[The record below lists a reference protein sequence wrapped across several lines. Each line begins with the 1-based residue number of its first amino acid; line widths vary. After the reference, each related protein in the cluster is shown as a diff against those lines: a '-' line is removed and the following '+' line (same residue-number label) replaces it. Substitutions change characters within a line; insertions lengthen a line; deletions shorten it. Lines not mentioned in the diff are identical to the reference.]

1 MCGLTGF
8 VDYRK
13 ASGKYILQAMNSVL
27 EHRGPNDDGISFY
40 EKPSYQLGL
49 AHKRLSIMDLSV
61 HGHQP
66 MSYKEL
72 EIIYNG
78 EVYNFKEI
86 RTELIAL
93 DYKFESDSDTEVIL
107 KSFHCWGEK
116 AIDKFHGM
124 FAFVIYDTESQTL
137 KIFRDRAGVKPLY
150 WYFDQQI
157 LLFSSEL
164 KSFHEHPNFKK
175 SLNNDALAKYLQYGY
190 IPQPHTIFNDA
201 YKLKAGH
208 FLTIDL
214 KHKEVKEIVYWDVV
228 DFYNK
233 ERLDISYDEA
243 IKHTDS
249 LLHKAFNYRM
259 VSDVPVGIFLSG
271 GYDSVAVAS
280 ILQSDH
286 NQKLKTFTIGF
297 EDQGFDEAP
306 YAKAISNHIGTEHV
320 EHYCTQ
326 QDALKI
332 IPTLPEIYDE
342 PFGDVSAIPTILVSQ
357 MAKKEVTVALSADGG
372 DEVFAGYG
380 KYQRALKYKKYAD
393 MNFASKKLGSIAL
406 KGIKGFNVLGFN
418 KTEQITRV
426 IDVMNKASNESL
438 LKHLVFPNSAT
449 VADLLVKRPTD
460 IFTYFDM
467 GASLASH
474 NDELSA
480 MLAVD
485 YKTYMVDDVL
495 VKVDR
500 AGMSVSLEG
509 REPLLDHSI
518 IEFAAQ
524 LPSNF
529 KLRNGHTKDI
539 LKKIVHNYVP
549 KHMVDRPK
557 MGFGVPIHHWLS
569 NDLKSLI
576 DEYLEDD
583 RIEREGVFQVA
594 KIRDLKIKF
603 SINSQNRQ
611 LAKLLWYVLV
621 FQMWFEKWMS

>member
-8 VDYRK
+8 VDYSK
-13 ASGKYILQAMNSVL
+13 TSAEYILKAMNLAL
-27 EHRGPNDDGISFY
+27 EHRGPNDDGASFY
-40 EKPSYQLGL
+40 ETPSYQLGL
-49 AHKRLSIMDLSV
+49 AHKRLSIMDLSA

-66 MSYKEL
+66 MSYKNL

-86 RTELIAL
+86 RSELIEL
-93 DYKFESDSDTEVIL
+93 GYSFDSDSDTEVIL
-107 KSFHCWGEK
+107 KSFHCWNDK
-116 AIDKFHGM
+116 AVDKFHGM
-124 FAFVIYDTESQTL
+124 FAFVIYDREFQTL

-150 WYFDQQI
+150 WYFNQGI

-164 KSFHEHPNFKK
+164 KSFHKHPSFKK
-175 SLNNDALAKYLQYGY
+175 TLDNDALAKYLQYGY
-190 IPQPHTIFNDA
+190 IPQPHTIFKSA

-208 FLTIDL
+208 FLTVDL
-214 KHKEVKEIVYWDVV
+214 KKQTVQESLYWDVV
-228 DFYNK
+228 NFYNK
-233 ERLDISYDEA
+233 ERLDITYDEA

-286 NQKLKTFTIGF
+286 KQKLKTFTIGF

-306 YAKAISNHIGTEHV
+306 YAKAISKHIGTEHV

-332 IPTLPEIYDE
+332 IPTLSEIYDE

-372 DEVFAGYG
+372 DEIFAGYG
-380 KYQRALKYKKYAD
+380 KYQRALKYEKYAD
-393 MNFASKKLGSIAL
+393 MNFASKKLGSL
-406 KGIKGFNVLGFN
+406 VLNSVKGLNVLGFN

-426 IDVMNKASNESL
+426 NDIINKDPNESL
-438 LKHLVFPNSAT
+438 LKHLVFPNTST
-449 VADLLVKRPTD
+449 VADLLIKKPTD

-467 GASLASH
+467 GASLANH
-474 NDELSA
+474 NDELSK

-529 KLRNGHTKDI
+529 KLREGNTKDI
-539 LKKIVHNYVP
+539 LKNIVHNYVP

-576 DEYLEDD
+576 EQYLEND
-583 RIEREGVFQVA
+583 RVHREGVFQVE
-594 KIRDLKIKF
+594 KIRELKIQF
-603 SINSQNRQ
+603 SKKPQNRQ
-611 LAKLLWYVLV
+611 LAKLLWYILV
-621 FQMWFEKWMS
+621 FQMWFEKWMV

>member
-8 VDYRK
+8 VDYSNTS
-13 ASGKYILQAMNSVL
+13 AEYILKAMNGVL

-40 EKPSYQLGL
+40 ETSSYQLGL
-49 AHKRLSIMDLSV
+49 AHKRLSIMDLSA

-66 MSYKEL
+66 MSYEHL

-86 RTELIAL
+86 RTELIEL
-93 DYKFESDSDTEVIL
+93 GYHFESDSDTEVIL
-107 KSFHCWGEK
+107 KSFHCWNDK
-116 AIDKFHGM
+116 AVDKFHGM
-124 FAFVIYDTESQTL
+124 FAFVIYDSESQIL

-150 WYFDQQI
+150 WYFDQQT

-164 KSFHEHPNFKK
+164 KSFHKHPNFKK
-175 SLNNDALAKYLQYGY
+175 VINNDALAKYLQYGY
-190 IPQPHTIFNDA
+190 IPQPHTIFESA

-208 FLTIDL
+208 FLTVDL
-214 KHKEVKEIVYWDVV
+214 KKQTVKESSYWDVV

-233 ERLDISYDEA
+233 ERLDITYDEA
-243 IKHTDS
+243 IKHTDT
-249 LLHKAFNYRM
+249 LLHRAFNYRM
-259 VSDVPVGIFLSG
+259 VSDVSVGIFLSG
-271 GYDSVAVAS
+271 GYDSVSVAS

-286 NQKLKTFTIGF
+286 QTKLKTFTIGF

-306 YAKAISNHIGTEHV
+306 YAKAIAKHIGTDHV

-332 IPTLPEIYDE
+332 IPTLSEIYDE
-342 PFGDVSAIPTILVSQ
+342 PLGDVSAIPTILVCQ

-380 KYQRALKYKKYAD
+380 KYQRALKYQKYAD
-393 MNFASKKLGSIAL
+393 MNFAAKKLGSFTL
-406 KGIKGFNVLGFN
+406 KAIN
-418 KTEQITRV
+418 KTNLLDFNRAEQITRV
-426 IDVMNKASNESL
+426 IDIVNKTPDESL

-449 VADLLVKRPTD
+449 VADLLVKKPKD

-467 GASLASH
+467 GATLVSH
-474 NDELSA
+474 NDELSR

-529 KLRNGHTKDI
+529 KLRDGNTKDI
-539 LKKIVHNYVP
+539 LKNIVHNYVP

-557 MGFGVPIHHWLS
+557 MGFGVPIHHWL
-569 NDLKSLI
+569 NKDLKPLI
-576 DEYLEDD
+576 DEYLEDR
-583 RIEREGVFQVA
+583 RINKEGVFCVA
-594 KIRDLKIKF
+594 QIIELKKKF
-603 SINSQNRQ
+603 TQAPENRQ
-611 LAKLLWYVLV
+611 LAKLLWYILV
-621 FQMWFEKWMS
+621 FQMWFEKWMD